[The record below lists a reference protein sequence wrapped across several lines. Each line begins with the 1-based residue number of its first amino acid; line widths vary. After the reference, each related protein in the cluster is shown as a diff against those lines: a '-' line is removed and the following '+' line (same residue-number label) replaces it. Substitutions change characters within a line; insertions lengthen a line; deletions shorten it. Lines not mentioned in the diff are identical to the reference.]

1 MIDDTT
7 QRLAKCPN
15 CGSPIPGAAAFCM
28 TCGHALGQKPAPAWV
43 GQPNAPIAPPPG
55 YGQPRAY
62 SVPPGAP
69 IAPPPRYSQPPA
81 YLPQG
86 YGPPPPYQQPPPMP
100 LPTYGDTLMASGE
113 HVLYRGRQHW
123 AALVPELFWDGVAL
137 VLGVLVV
144 TLIEVVAMHVTN
156 VLVAVLLPAAVVAL
170 GILSMVVS
178 YQSWKNREYLVTND
192 RVLGVR
198 GLLGKKTL
206 DVSLDKITN
215 VELSQS
221 RIARL
226 FKLGYGNI
234 DIRTAHEGSVAV
246 YSGLI
251 EVVAFKK
258 AVLDARNALWV
269 EAPEAASAAIPAAP
283 IDSSAMAKTPDEI
296 MSALTRLADLRDRG
310 AITQPEFEAKKSEM
324 LARL

>member
-1 MIDDTT
+1 
-7 QRLAKCPN
+7 
-15 CGSPIPGAAAFCM
+15 M
-28 TCGHALGQKPAPAWV
+28 TCGHALGQAPAPAWV
-43 GQPNAPIAPPPG
+43 GQP
-55 YGQPRAY
+55 
-62 SVPPGAP
+62 GAP
-69 IAPPPRYSQPPA
+69 VAPQPNYGQPPA
-81 YLPQG
+81 YSPQPN
-86 YGPPPPYQQPPPMP
+86 YGQPQAYAPQPYAQPYVPPQP
-100 LPTYGDTLMASGE
+100 LPTYGETLMAAGE
-113 HVLYRGRQHW
+113 HILYRGRQHW

-144 TLIEVVAMHVTN
+144 TLIEVVGMHVTDL
-156 VLVAVLLPAAVVAL
+156 LVALLLPAAVVAL
-170 GILSMVVS
+170 GILSMAVA
-178 YQSWKNREYLVTND
+178 YQSWKIREYLVTND

-251 EVVAFKK
+251 EVVEFKK
-258 AVLDARNALWV
+258 ALLDARNALWV
-269 EAPEAASAAIPAAP
+269 EAPAPSAAAIPAAP

-296 MSALTRLADLRDRG
+296 MSALARLAELRDRG
-310 AITQPEFEAKKSEM
+310 AVTQAEFEAKKSEM

>member
-1 MIDDTT
+1 
-7 QRLAKCPN
+7 
-15 CGSPIPGAAAFCM
+15 
-28 TCGHALGQKPAPAWV
+28 
-43 GQPNAPIAPPPG
+43 
-55 YGQPRAY
+55 
-62 SVPPGAP
+62 
-69 IAPPPRYSQPPA
+69 
-81 YLPQG
+81 
-86 YGPPPPYQQPPPMP
+86 
-100 LPTYGDTLMASGE
+100 
-113 HVLYRGRQHW
+113 
-123 AALVPELFWDGVAL
+123 
-137 VLGVLVV
+137 
-144 TLIEVVAMHVTN
+144 
-156 VLVAVLLPAAVVAL
+156 VAL
-170 GILSMVVS
+170 GILSMAVA
-178 YQSWKNREYLVTND
+178 YQSWKIREYLVTND

-251 EVVAFKK
+251 EVVEFKK
-258 AVLDARNALWV
+258 ALLDARNALWV
-269 EAPEAASAAIPAAP
+269 EAPAPSAAAIPAAP

-296 MSALTRLADLRDRG
+296 MSALARLAELRDRG
-310 AITQPEFEAKKSEM
+310 AVTQAEFEAKKSEM

>member
-55 YGQPRAY
+55 YGQPPAY

-69 IAPPPRYSQPPA
+69 VALPPGYSQPPA

-86 YGPPPPYQQPPPMP
+86 YGPPPYLQPPPMP

-137 VLGVLVV
+137 VLGVLLV

-198 GLLGKKTL
+198 GLIGKKTL

-283 IDSSAMAKTPDEI
+283 VDSSAMAKTPDEI

>member
-43 GQPNAPIAPPPG
+43 GQPNAPIAPPPN
-55 YGQPRAY
+55 YGQPPAH
-62 SVPPGAP
+62 SVPPGKP
-69 IAPPPRYSQPPA
+69 FAPPPGYSQPPA

-86 YGPPPPYQQPPPMP
+86 YGPPPYLQPPPMP

-137 VLGVLVV
+137 VLGVLLV

>member
-43 GQPNAPIAPPPG
+43 GQPNAPIAPPPN
-55 YGQPRAY
+55 YGQPPAH
-62 SVPPGAP
+62 SVPPGKP
-69 IAPPPRYSQPPA
+69 FAPPPGYSQPPA

-86 YGPPPPYQQPPPMP
+86 YGPPPYLQPPPMP

-137 VLGVLVV
+137 VLGVLLV

-198 GLLGKKTL
+198 GLIGKKTL

-283 IDSSAMAKTPDEI
+283 VDSSAMAKTPDEI

>member
-1 MIDDTT
+1 
-7 QRLAKCPN
+7 
-15 CGSPIPGAAAFCM
+15 
-28 TCGHALGQKPAPAWV
+28 
-43 GQPNAPIAPPPG
+43 
-55 YGQPRAY
+55 
-62 SVPPGAP
+62 
-69 IAPPPRYSQPPA
+69 
-81 YLPQG
+81 
-86 YGPPPPYQQPPPMP
+86 
-100 LPTYGDTLMASGE
+100 
-113 HVLYRGRQHW
+113 
-123 AALVPELFWDGVAL
+123 
-137 VLGVLVV
+137 
-144 TLIEVVAMHVTN
+144 MHVTN